1 MNVGSSSRMGL
12 RAVSMLVA
20 LAVVSSLLS
29 AVPAAVAATPSGDC
43 GSGTFP
49 SNCPAAV
56 YSTVGSS
63 PISTTGLSTTNSG
76 DLVIAI
82 VVAQSGDTIGTP
94 TVGST
99 TMTGPVCAYAPSSGQ
114 VEIWYLYEAS
124 SISSQIVSV
133 TVTGGKTTD
142 GIGLIAFGV
151 SGASSTAAT
160 DGSCGTGSSSTNA
173 APSVTLSGLSYS
185 NDFIIG
191 AVLASGSGSGVSSI
205 AATSP
210 TTLITNATGNGGAK
224 GGIAGGYQLGVVDQS
239 SQTVAFSISP
249 SGNVASWDEIAV
261 ALKASST
268 TPIPS
273 FPQGAIPV
281 IVATLG
287 CYLIIRKQ
295 QQRRRA
301 GAQAG

>member
-160 DGSCGTGSSSTNA
+160 DGACGTGSSSANSLPP
-173 APSVTLSGLSYS
+173 PSVTLSGLSYS

-191 AVLASGSGSGVSSI
+191 GVLASGKSSGVSSI

-210 TTLITNATGNGGAK
+210 TTLITDATGSSGAK
-224 GGIAGGYQLGVVDQS
+224 GGNAAGYQLGGVGQTT
-239 SQTVAFSISP
+239 QTVAFSISG
-249 SGNVASWDEIAV
+249 SAASWDEIAV
-261 ALKASST
+261 ALEASST

-301 GAQAG
+301 GAQVG

>member
-56 YSTVGSS
+56 YSTESSS
-63 PISTTGLSTTNSG
+63 PISTAGLSTTNSG

-99 TMTGPVCAYAPSSGQ
+99 SMTGPVCTYASSGQ

-124 SISSQIVSV
+124 PISSQAVSV
-133 TVTGGKTTD
+133 AVTGGKSTD

-160 DGSCGTGSSSTNA
+160 DGACGTGSSSANSLPP
-173 APSVTLSGLSYS
+173 PSVTLSGLSYS

-191 AVLASGSGSGVSSI
+191 GVLASGKSSGVSSI

-210 TTLITNATGNGGAK
+210 TTLITDATGSSGAK
-224 GGIAGGYQLGVVDQS
+224 GGNAAGYQLGGVGQTT
-239 SQTVAFSISP
+239 QTVAFSISG
-249 SGNVASWDEIAV
+249 SAASWDEIAV
-261 ALKASST
+261 ALEASST

-301 GAQAG
+301 GAQVG